1 MRTGIRRRRWPFGGK
16 DMIPD
21 KIRDF
26 AEPVHWTNPE
36 GLSREYMG
44 APLEKLLPNLKDDE
58 LVEFTGS
65 DERILALSG
74 EEIKAGGVYLVEEG
88 GVLRLVILT
97 DRHRRRWCKNI
108 VDIKRKRKN

>member
-1 MRTGIRRRRWPFGGK
+1 
-16 DMIPD
+16 MIPD
-21 KIRDF
+21 KIREL
-26 AEPVHWTNPE
+26 AEPVYWTNPE

-44 APLEKLLPNLKDDE
+44 APLEKLLPDLEDDE
-58 LVEFTGS
+58 LVEFIGG

-88 GVLRLVILT
+88 GALRLVIRT

-108 VDIKRKRKN
+108 VDIKRKRKNQ